1 MENPLL
7 EEGTVDAAT
16 MDQVEG
22 SLAAFRQGLEEGFG
36 RIASSAQHLKEVTTQ
51 VDAAGRRLEQSLR
64 AHRELQAQTDSAL
77 EETRSL
83 LAEAREIRD
92 QVQATCAEARQSNIS
107 VVRMVVDLTHLTN
120 DLRERIAALAVL
132 GQPLVQAE
140 SLAPEAEPEAASD
153 PALI

>member
-64 AHRELQAQTDSAL
+64 GAPRIASAD
-77 EETRSL
+77 RQ
-83 LAEAREIRD
+83 RVGRD
-92 QVQATCAEARQSNIS
+92 QKSSCRGS
-107 VVRMVVDLTHLTN
+107 
-120 DLRERIAALAVL
+120 
-132 GQPLVQAE
+132 
-140 SLAPEAEPEAASD
+140 
-153 PALI
+153 